1 MGELGISTFLSEPRF
16 ESLPA
21 LLETP
26 GPDKKGADVAEV
38 REAKRLRE
46 LGLDARRG

>member
-1 MGELGISTFLSEPRF
+1 MGRTGIATFLSEPRF

-26 GPDKKGADVAEV
+26 GPDKHGSDKAEV
-38 REAKRLRE
+38 RRAKRFRNQ
-46 LGLDARRG
+46 GIKRRA